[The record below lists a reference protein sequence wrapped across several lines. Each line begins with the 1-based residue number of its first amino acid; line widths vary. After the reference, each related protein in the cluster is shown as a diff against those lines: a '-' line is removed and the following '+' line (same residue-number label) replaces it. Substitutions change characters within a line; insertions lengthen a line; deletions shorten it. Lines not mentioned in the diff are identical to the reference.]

1 MLLARLDG
9 GCDGSVR
16 WTMVAES
23 SSSGCNIMECLG
35 REWSPPEVERLVSNW
50 VVGRPVPDGRVKL
63 TGQEIL

>member
-35 REWSPPEVERLVSNW
+35 RELPPELEWSVSNC
-50 VVGRPVPDGRVKL
+50 VAGRPAPDEGVKL